1 MIVGALIGIM
11 AVCIVMGIRIVQNI
25 LKHNKRMRELERE
38 LDIKLERR
46 EIRLQRYER
55 ERHNQWINSTQNHNT
70 IYKGINK

>member
-11 AVCIVMGIRIVQNI
+11 AVCIVMGIKAVQNI
-25 LKHNKRMRELERE
+25 IRHNKKMRELERE

-46 EIRLQRYER
+46 KIRLERYER
-55 ERHNQWINSTQNHNT
+55 ERHNQWINTTQNHNT